1 MIGLVSR
8 FLADHEPR
16 VVLYSSGTP
25 DTAYQVNMWLATLE
39 RLNQPAAVV
48 LREPALLNRLSPT
61 STPVLCVKYARNLM
75 ALDLSGV
82 RVGLFPANVGN
93 NIHLLRE
100 PGLMSTFIGH
110 GDSDKNASFNPIAK
124 SYDQVW
130 VAGPAG
136 RERYRRADVGVRD
149 DAVVE
154 VGRPQLDVLRRQQE
168 RPDDWVPT
176 VLYAPT
182 WEGWNSEQE
191 YGSLTTIGPLLVQ
204 AVLDWPTPVRLIYRP
219 HPSTGLRDPAM
230 RAAHRRIAQ
239 LLEAATRERGLE
251 VPPPPVRQAQVR
263 TGDAAQRARDA
274 RPGQGPSAVE
284 AEATTAR
291 DDAEWLA
298 ACPRGAHLVVPPAG
312 PTLFAC
318 FDQADLLVADVSS
331 VVTDFL
337 ATDRPYVVCNPTG
350 WSTAEFVRTFP
361 SAGAGVVVD
370 RDGDGLRHALAVA
383 TGTEPDVHAPA
394 RREMADRLLGPARG
408 RATERFAEAVDAL
421 AARADDRVARR
432 RVEVTAEAG
441 PETGAEAAPEAG
453 PEAVAPTG
461 LAPAATTLTSDPA
474 APS

>member
-1 MIGLVSR
+1 VALVPAALATSPGPVWGAGGLAVAGNLALALVLVGASRAVGVRLGHASMIGLVSR

-168 RPDDWVPT
+168 RLGAHGAVRAHLGGLELRAGVRVPDDDRPT
-176 VLYAPT
+176 
-182 WEGWNSEQE
+182 
-191 YGSLTTIGPLLVQ
+191 
-204 AVLDWPTPVRLIYRP
+204 
-219 HPSTGLRDPAM
+219 
-230 RAAHRRIAQ
+230 
-239 LLEAATRERGLE
+239 
-251 VPPPPVRQAQVR
+251 
-263 TGDAAQRARDA
+263 A
-274 RPGQGPSAVE
+274 RPGG
-284 AEATTAR
+284 AR
-291 DDAEWLA
+291 LADA
-298 ACPRGAHLVVPPAG
+298 GA
-312 PTLFAC
+312 
-318 FDQADLLVADVSS
+318 ADL
-331 VVTDFL
+331 
-337 ATDRPYVVCNPTG
+337 
-350 WSTAEFVRTFP
+350 
-361 SAGAGVVVD
+361 
-370 RDGDGLRHALAVA
+370 
-383 TGTEPDVHAPA
+383 
-394 RREMADRLLGPARG
+394 
-408 RATERFAEAVDAL
+408 
-421 AARADDRVARR
+421 
-432 RVEVTAEAG
+432 
-441 PETGAEAAPEAG
+441 
-453 PEAVAPTG
+453 
-461 LAPAATTLTSDPA
+461 PA
-474 APS
+474 APLHRPA